1 MSIINDAL
9 KRAQKNMAK
18 KDTKKQPE
26 KKPKTEKTDPPSTIK
41 QAASAAKG
49 PVYPTPISQQPK
61 TPPPP
66 AKKPAPEKPKAK
78 AKKKKKKEKM
88 WYQTISVI
96 VAIFFLITGILIA
109 TLYFLKQRSSEDD
122 GDRRSYQP
130 KRLQRTY
137 KPGELNLS
145 GTSLIENRRV
155 ALINGDIYE
164 EGDVVDGNKIISI
177 ELKKVALQDPDGKVI
192 MLRVKKAD

>member
-18 KDTKKQPE
+18 TDGKKQAD
-26 KKPKTEKTDPPSTIK
+26 KKAKPKAAEPSSTIK
-41 QAASAAKG
+41 QAADAAKA
-49 PVYPTPISQQPK
+49 PVYPTPISQKPK
-61 TPPPP
+61 TPPP
-66 AKKPAPEKPKAK
+66 KKPSTEKAK
-78 AKKKKKKEKM
+78 TKKKKKQEKM
-88 WYQTISVI
+88 WYQTLSVI

-109 TLYFLKQRSSEDD
+109 TLYFLKQRSSQGDAD
-122 GDRRSYQP
+122 GIRRNYQP
-130 KRLQRTY
+130 KRIQRNY

-164 EGDVVDGNKIISI
+164 EGEIVDGNKIISI
-177 ELKKVALQDPDGKVI
+177 ELKKVALQDPNGKVI